1 MSAKFL
7 KVGTLVRKKFNGE
20 LGMLIEVQRSYEAN
34 PDVRRF
40 KILWCRFGFEW
51 DRLRGFEVVT

>member
-20 LGMLIEVQRSYEAN
+20 LGMLIEVQRSYE
-34 PDVRRF
+34 VG
-40 KILWCRFGFEW
+40 K
-51 DRLRGFEVVT
+51 RG